1 MTEISK
7 LVRMRNRCLGLAA
20 VSFLVWQLMQGLE
33 DILPPSTATF
43 GVVLIAGLVGIG
55 GFIAAMG
62 VFLVYAGKVTETRTQ
77 AVIEDEL
84 FAHNQARAVR
94 FGYIALMV
102 LVAGG
107 YGASSFVDIPSEHMI
122 RVLMV
127 TGVCVPIFAF
137 LWLDRASGEEAGE

>member
-20 VSFLVWQLMQGLE
+20 LSFLVWQLMQGLE
-33 DILPPSTATF
+33 DVLPESSVAF
-43 GVVLIAGLVGIG
+43 GVILVTGLVGIG
-55 GFIAAMG
+55 GFVAAML

-107 YGASSFVDIPSEHMI
+107 YGASSFVDIPSGHMI

-137 LWLDRASGEEAGE
+137 LWLDRASGEEEGE